1 MSRQDTEM
9 RKLEFQ
15 VENGLGRIRLD
26 DYLFA
31 RLGSLS
37 RMYLR
42 ELVKTNRV
50 LVNGDFTNVGV
61 RLRADDFIE
70 VEADLSRG
78 TAMLPEEIPLSIIFE
93 DDSFVVV

>member
-1 MSRQDTEM
+1 MSRQETEM

-15 VENGLGRIRLD
+15 VERGLGRIRLD

-31 RLGSLS
+31 RLGNLS

-42 ELVKTNRV
+42 ELVKTNQV

-61 RLRADDFIE
+61 RLRALRI
-70 VEADLSRG
+70 LSR
-78 TAMLPEEIPLSIIFE
+78 
-93 DDSFVVV
+93 